1 MDNLDHVTG
10 PRTPTVPYGHPD
22 LLVQRAVGLGILD
35 REDEQP
41 YIDIRLGRRA
51 IEPVAARLGI
61 TVDAL
66 RMRLGRID
74 TRLADALAKGLLTGV
89 TSQQTTDEL
98 THQAVHRS
106 ATRTGRAAISRHI
119 ANQRSVSA
127 AAAAALA
134 A

>member
-1 MDNLDHVTG
+1 M
-10 PRTPTVPYGHPD
+10 PYGHPD

-41 YIDIRLGRRA
+41 YIDVRLGRRA

-74 TRLADALAKGLLTGV
+74 TRLADALARGLLTGV

-98 THQAVHRS
+98 AHQAVHRS
-106 ATRTGRAAISRHI
+106 ATRTGLAAVGRRI
-119 ANQRSVSA
+119 ADQRPVSA
-127 AAAAALA
+127 PAALA